1 MLRKQSWKITV
12 LVVSIFSLFGSH
24 PGLVLA
30 QSRSETLQ
38 AISKLKGNEREAKL
52 REGARKEGNLIWYSS
67 TTAEDS
73 LALNR
78 KFQELYPFVKVQHLR
93 APSEK
98 MIERILLESR
108 AGSFKAD
115 LVALPEIEL
124 TVLTQRKLL
133 LKHAGLEHE
142 AFPADV
148 KDPMGYWT
156 GIYVT
161 AWVLAYNTNLL
172 TAQAAPKTYADLLNP
187 KWKKLMGMDTEP
199 YSWFITSFRYLES
212 RQGTAGAT
220 EYFKRLASQELEWRK
235 GHSLIGQLIAAGEFP
250 IGVEM
255 QAGSVER
262 LKAQGAPVDWVALDG
277 VMPINNV
284 GISVTTAGV
293 NTHAA
298 VLYYDFLLSRTGM
311 EIMKSRNRIPTR
323 PDVTVPYLKPYKLL
337 PFDAQV
343 VEHFDRYVA
352 QFKDLLKPRS

>member
-1 MLRKQSWKITV
+1 MPTKQSLLNAAV
-12 LVVSIFSLFGSH
+12 IFSLAALFNFQARSA
-24 PGLVLA
+24 VA
-30 QSRSETLQ
+30 QSRTETLQ
-38 AISKLKGNEREAKL
+38 AIAKLKGSEREARL
-52 REGARKEGNLIWYSS
+52 RDGARKEGNLVWYSS

-78 KFQELYPFVKVQHLR
+78 KFEELYPFVKVQHLR

-133 LKHAGLEHE
+133 LKHAGLEDE
-142 AFPADV
+142 VFPSNV
-148 KDPMGYWT
+148 KDPAGYWT

-161 AWVLAYNTNLL
+161 AWVLAYNAKMV
-172 TAQAAPKTYADLLNP
+172 TAQTAPKTYADLLNP
-187 KWKKLMGMDTEP
+187 KWKRLMGMDTEP

-212 RQGTAGAT
+212 RQGTAAAT
-220 EYFKRLASQELEWRK
+220 EYFKRLSSQELEWRK
-235 GHSLIGQLIAAGEFP
+235 GHSLIGQLISAGEFP

-262 LKAQGAPVDWVALDG
+262 LKAQGAPVHWVALDG
-277 VMPINNV
+277 VVPINNV
-284 GISVTTAGV
+284 GIAVTTAGT

-298 VLYYDFLLSRTGM
+298 LLYYDFLLSRTGM
-311 EIMKSRNRIPTR
+311 EIMKARNRIPTR

-343 VEHFDRYVA
+343 VDHFDRYIN
-352 QFKDLLKPRS
+352 QFKDLLKPRG

>member
-1 MLRKQSWKITV
+1 MA
-12 LVVSIFSLFGSH
+12 VVIFSFAAIFSSQFG
-24 PGLVLA
+24 LA
-30 QSRSETLQ
+30 AAQNRTETLQ
-38 AISKLKGNEREAKL
+38 AIAKLKGGERETRL

-78 KFQELYPFVKVQHLR
+78 RFEELYPFVKVQHLR

-124 TVLTQRKLL
+124 AVLIKRKLL
-133 LKHAGLEHE
+133 LKHSGLEHE
-142 AFPADV
+142 AFPANV
-148 KDPMGYWT
+148 KDPAGYWT

-161 AWVLAYNTNLL
+161 AWVLAYNTKMV
-172 TAQAAPKTYADLLNP
+172 TAAAAPKTYAELLNP
-187 KWKKLMGMDTEP
+187 KWKGLMGMDTEP

-220 EYFKRLASQELEWRK
+220 EYFRSLAAQQLEWRK

-262 LKAQGAPVDWVALDG
+262 LKAQGAPLDWVALDG
-277 VMPINNV
+277 VAPINNV
-284 GISVTTAGV
+284 GITVTTAGP

-298 VLYYDFLLSRTGM
+298 LLYYDFLLSRTGM

-323 PDVTVPYLKPYKLL
+323 PDVTVPCLKPYKLL
-337 PFDAQV
+337 PFDVQV
-343 VEHFDRYVA
+343 VDHFDRYIT
-352 QFKDLLKPRS
+352 QFKDLLKPR

>member
-1 MLRKQSWKITV
+1 MLTKQSWRVK
-12 LVVSIFSLFGSH
+12 
-24 PGLVLA
+24 VLA
-30 QSRSETLQ
+30 LSTFALFSANPELAAAQTRSETLQ
-38 AISKLKGNEREAKL
+38 AIAKLKGNEREAKL

-115 LVALPEIEL
+115 LVALPEIEQ

-133 LKHAGLEHE
+133 LKHAGLEDE
-142 AFPADV
+142 AFPANV
-148 KDPMGYWT
+148 KDPAGYWT
-156 GIYVT
+156 GIYIT

-172 TAQAAPKTYADLLNP
+172 TRESAPKTYADLLNP

-212 RQGTAGAT
+212 RQGAAAAT

-262 LKAQGAPVDWVALDG
+262 LKTQGAPIDWIALDG
-277 VMPINNV
+277 VAPINNV
-284 GISVTTAGV
+284 GVSVTAAGT
-293 NTHAA
+293 NTRAA

-337 PFDAQV
+337 PFDARV

>member
-1 MLRKQSWKITV
+1 MLTRQTCKLSV
-12 LVVSIFSLFGSH
+12 LAVSLFALFGPPS
-24 PGLVLA
+24 GLALA
-30 QSRSETLQ
+30 QSRSDTLQ
-38 AISKLKGNEREAKL
+38 AIAKLKGPERETKL

-124 TVLTQRKLL
+124 TVLTQRKML
-133 LKHAGLEHE
+133 LKHFGFEHE

-161 AWVLAYNTNLL
+161 AWVLAYNRNLL

-187 KWKKLMGMDTEP
+187 KWK
-199 YSWFITSFRYLES
+199 
-212 RQGTAGAT
+212 
-220 EYFKRLASQELEWRK
+220 
-235 GHSLIGQLIAAGEFP
+235 
-250 IGVEM
+250 
-255 QAGSVER
+255 
-262 LKAQGAPVDWVALDG
+262 
-277 VMPINNV
+277 N
-284 GISVTTAGV
+284 
-293 NTHAA
+293 
-298 VLYYDFLLSRTGM
+298 
-311 EIMKSRNRIPTR
+311 
-323 PDVTVPYLKPYKLL
+323 
-337 PFDAQV
+337 
-343 VEHFDRYVA
+343 
-352 QFKDLLKPRS
+352 